1 MWIFTVKWMVHHLLL
16 RLFWLVLPGRAD
28 GASSDL
34 GKFIGRAI
42 GVAQEFVGPR
52 VIGKTLRLRVPLE
65 VGLRLVR
72 DVRDQCGGSTP
83 VASLDIAIALLP
95 AAHAVEEIA
104 RVQRRA
110 VLAFR
115 FSRLDRGVTTRLI
128 FAAERPVER
137 RERGEHFVAEIFRDD
152 FVTVPRQVERALRA
166 ADLDRRGPQAGRS
179 RVGGG
184 L

>member
-1 MWIFTVKWMVHHLLL
+1 MWIFTVNWMVHQLLL
-16 RLFWLVLPGRAD
+16 RLFGLVLPGRAD

-52 VIGKTLRLRVPLE
+52 VIGKALRLRVPLE

-72 DVRDQCGGSTP
+72 DVRNQCGGCAP
-83 VASLDIAIALLP
+83 VASLDIAIALLT

-115 FSRLDRGVTTRLI
+115 ISRLDRG
-128 FAAERPVER
+128 
-137 RERGEHFVAEIFRDD
+137 
-152 FVTVPRQVERALRA
+152 
-166 ADLDRRGPQAGRS
+166 ADRKS
-179 RVGGG
+179 VV
-184 L
+184 